1 MKTIDSIEKINRL
14 SENEFIGTFG
24 NIFEKTNWIANRA
37 FNSKPYRN
45 FNEFISSIIK
55 IYENSSKEDC
65 IKIFN
70 AHPELAVEK
79 KLTEDSHKEQ
89 KGANLNR
96 CNDEEFNEFKDLNY
110 EYKKKFGFPFII
122 AVKGKNKSEIL
133 INFRNRIKN
142 EMDLEFEEAKNQVKK
157 IATFRL
163 KEIIN

>member
-1 MKTIDSIEKINRL
+1 MKTIHSIEKVNQL

-24 NIFEKTNWIANRA
+24 NVFEKTNWIANKA
-37 FNSKPYRN
+37 FNSKPYKD
-45 FNEFISSIIK
+45 FDEFRSKMIA

-65 IKIFN
+65 LKIFN

-96 CNDEEFNEFKDLNY
+96 CNDDEFNEFKNLNY
-110 EYKKKFGFPFII
+110 EYKKKFGFPFIV

-133 INFRNRIKN
+133 INFRKRIKN
-142 EMDLEFEEAKNQVKK
+142 EIDSEFDEAKVQVKK
-157 IATFRL
+157 IANFRL
-163 KEIIN
+163 NGIIN

>member
-45 FNEFISSIIK
+45 FNEFISTIIK

-133 INFRNRIKN
+133 INFRKRIKN
-142 EMDLEFEEAKNQVKK
+142 EIDLEFDEAKVQVKK
-157 IATFRL
+157 IANFRL
-163 KEIIN
+163 NEIIN

>member
-1 MKTIDSIEKINRL
+1 MKTINSIEKVNQL

-45 FNEFISSIIK
+45 FNEFISTIIK

-96 CNDEEFNEFKDLNY
+96 CNNEEFNEFKDLNY

-122 AVKGKNKSEIL
+122 AVKGKDKSEIL
-133 INFRNRIKN
+133 INFRKRIKN
-142 EMDLEFEEAKNQVKK
+142 EIDLEFEEAKNQVKK
-157 IATFRL
+157 IAIFRL
-163 KEIIN
+163 EEIIN

>member
-45 FNEFISSIIK
+45 FNEFISTIIK

-96 CNDEEFNEFKDLNY
+96 CNNEEFNEFKNLNY

-133 INFRNRIKN
+133 INFRKRIKN
-142 EMDLEFEEAKNQVKK
+142 EIDLEFEEAKNQVKK

>member
-45 FNEFISSIIK
+45 FNEFISTIIK

-96 CNDEEFNEFKDLNY
+96 CNNEEFSEFKNLNI
-110 EYKKKFGFPFII
+110 EYRSKFGFPFII
-122 AVKGKNKSEIL
+122 SVKGKNKNEIL
-133 INFRNRIKN
+133 NNFRRRIKN
-142 EMDLEFEEAKNQVKK
+142 EINLEFNEAKEQVKK

-163 KEIIN
+163 NEIIN

>member
-45 FNEFISSIIK
+45 FNEFISTIIK

-96 CNDEEFNEFKDLNY
+96 CNNEEFNEFKNLNY

-122 AVKGKNKSEIL
+122 AVKGKNKSKIL
-133 INFRNRIKN
+133 INFRKRIKN
-142 EMDLEFEEAKNQVKK
+142 EIDLEFEEAKNQVKK

>member
-45 FNEFISSIIK
+45 FNEFISTIIK

-133 INFRNRIKN
+133 INFRKRIKN
-142 EMDLEFEEAKNQVKK
+142 EIDLEFEEAKNQVKK

>member
-1 MKTIDSIEKINRL
+1 MKTIDSIEKINQL

-24 NIFEKTNWIANRA
+24 NVFEKTNWIANRA

-45 FNEFISSIIK
+45 FNEFISTIIK

-70 AHPELAVEK
+70 THPELAVEK

-96 CNDEEFNEFKDLNY
+96 CNNEEFNEFKNLNY

-142 EMDLEFEEAKNQVKK
+142 EMDLEFEAAKNQVKK

>member
-1 MKTIDSIEKINRL
+1 MKTIDSIEKINQL

-24 NIFEKTNWIANRA
+24 NVFEKTNWIANRA

-45 FNEFISSIIK
+45 FNEFISTIIK

-96 CNDEEFNEFKDLNY
+96 CNNEEFNEFKNLNY

-133 INFRNRIKN
+133 INFRKRIKN
-142 EMDLEFEEAKNQVKK
+142 EIDLEFEEAKNQVKK

>member
-1 MKTIDSIEKINRL
+1 MKTINSIEKINRL

-45 FNEFISSIIK
+45 FNEFISTIIK

-96 CNDEEFNEFKDLNY
+96 CNNEEFNEFKNLNY

>member
-45 FNEFISSIIK
+45 FNEFISTIIK

-96 CNDEEFNEFKDLNY
+96 CNNEEFNEFKNLNY

>member
-1 MKTIDSIEKINRL
+1 MKTINSIEKVNEL
-14 SENEFIGTFG
+14 SENEFISTFG
-24 NIFEKTNWIANRA
+24 NVFEKTNWIANKA
-37 FNSKPYRN
+37 FNLKPYKD
-45 FNEFISSIIK
+45 FEEFISTIIK

-65 IKIFN
+65 LKIFN

-89 KGANLNR
+89 RSANLNR
-96 CNDEEFNEFKDLNY
+96 CDNEEFNEFKDLNY

-133 INFRNRIKN
+133 INFRIRIKN
-142 EMDLEFEEAKNQVKK
+142 EINAEFNEAKKQVKK

-163 KEIIN
+163 NEIIN

>member
-1 MKTIDSIEKINRL
+1 MKTINSIEKVNQL

-45 FNEFISSIIK
+45 FNEFISTIIK

-96 CNDEEFNEFKDLNY
+96 CNNEEFNEFKNLNY
-110 EYKKKFGFPFII
+110 EYKKKFNFPFII

-133 INFRNRIKN
+133 INFRKRIKN
-142 EMDLEFEEAKNQVKK
+142 EIDLEFEEAKNQVKK
-157 IATFRL
+157 IAIFRL
-163 KEIIN
+163 EEIIN

>member
-1 MKTIDSIEKINRL
+1 MKTINSIKKVNQL

-37 FNSKPYRN
+37 FNSKPYKN
-45 FNEFISSIIK
+45 FNEFISTIIK

-70 AHPELAVEK
+70 AHPELAVER

-96 CNDEEFNEFKDLNY
+96 CNNEEFNEFKNLNY

-122 AVKGKNKSEIL
+122 AVKGKNKSKIL
-133 INFRNRIKN
+133 INFRKRIKN
-142 EMDLEFEEAKNQVKK
+142 EIDLEFEEAKNQVKK

-163 KEIIN
+163 EEIIN

>member
-1 MKTIDSIEKINRL
+1 MKTIDSIEKINQL

-24 NIFEKTNWIANRA
+24 NVFEKTNWIANRA

-45 FNEFISSIIK
+45 FNEFISTIIK

-96 CNDEEFNEFKDLNY
+96 CNNEEFNEFKNLNY
-110 EYKKKFGFPFII
+110 EYKKKFNFPFII

-133 INFRNRIKN
+133 INFRKRIKN
-142 EMDLEFEEAKNQVKK
+142 EIDLEFEEAKNQVKK

>member
-1 MKTIDSIEKINRL
+1 MKTIDSIEKINLL

-45 FNEFISSIIK
+45 FNEFISTIIK

-110 EYKKKFGFPFII
+110 EYKKKFNFPFII

>member
-1 MKTIDSIEKINRL
+1 MKTINSIEKVNQL

-24 NIFEKTNWIANRA
+24 NVFEKTNWIATKA
-37 FNSKPYRN
+37 FNLKPYKN
-45 FNEFISSIIK
+45 FDELISEIIK
-55 IYENSSKEDC
+55 IYENCSKKDC
-65 IKIFN
+65 LKIFN

-96 CNDEEFNEFKDLNY
+96 CNNEEFNEFKDLNY
-110 EYKKKFGFPFII
+110 EYKKRFGFPFII

-133 INFRNRIKN
+133 INFRKRIKN
-142 EMDLEFEEAKNQVKK
+142 EIELEFVEAKKQVKK